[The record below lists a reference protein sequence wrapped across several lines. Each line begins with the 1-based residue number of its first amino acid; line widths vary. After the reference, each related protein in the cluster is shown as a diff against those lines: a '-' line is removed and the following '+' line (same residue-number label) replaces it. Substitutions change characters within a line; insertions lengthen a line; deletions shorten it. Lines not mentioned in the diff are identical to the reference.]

1 MEILIL
7 VIGAISSIAYAIW
20 YRRRVNKLIRHME
33 EENFRR
39 KFGATILE

>member
-7 VIGAISSIAYAIW
+7 VIGAILSVVYTIW

-39 KFGATILE
+39 KFGVTILE

>member
-7 VIGAISSIAYAIW
+7 VIGTILSVAYVIW